1 MNKLAGLALNEE
13 GFVFDP
19 TTGNSFTTN
28 GIGLSII
35 HHLKDGKDSE
45 QVLHALLEEFS
56 IDQDTA
62 QRDLIDF
69 LAQLRMYNIY
79 TGN

>member
-1 MNKLAGLALNEE
+1 MNKLSSLALNEE

-28 GIGLSII
+28 DIGLSII
-35 HHLKDGKDSE
+35 RYLKVGKNSEEILQSLGDEFVIDSN
-45 QVLHALLEEFS
+45 
-56 IDQDTA
+56 TA

-69 LAQLRMYNIY
+69 LAQLRVYRLFE
-79 TGN
+79 GN